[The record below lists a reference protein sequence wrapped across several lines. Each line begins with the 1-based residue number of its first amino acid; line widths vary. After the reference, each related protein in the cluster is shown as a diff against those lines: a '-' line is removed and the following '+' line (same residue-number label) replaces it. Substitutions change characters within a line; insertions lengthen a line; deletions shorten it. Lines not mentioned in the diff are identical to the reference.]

1 MSVKFQVTLPETLA
15 ADLKRTAKRLKI
27 PRAQFIREAIE
38 RRLRE
43 LKNTKFND
51 PFASITG
58 IADTEETDLSGRV
71 DEIVYGGG
79 PHGLE
84 DLWKNLPSR

>member
-1 MSVKFQVTLPETLA
+1 MSVKFQIVLPETLA
-15 ADLKRTAKRLKI
+15 ADLKITARRLKI
-27 PRAQFIREAIE
+27 PRAQLIRDSLEW
-38 RRLRE
+38 RLRE
-43 LKNTKFND
+43 LKNTKFKD

-58 IADTEETDLSGRV
+58 IADTEETDLSSRV

-84 DLWKNLPSR
+84 DFWKNPPSR